1 MRFAS
6 RFRPWLLLLLALVAG
21 GLVAG
26 WLVSRGDDDNGG
38 ASGTSAGTVAV
49 PNVVGRPQ
57 AEATATIG
65 RSGLVVRIAHKLS
78 GDVPPG
84 SVFAQAPEAGSRVA
98 RKSAVKLSVAEQA
111 SVTVPSVV
119 GQRAPGATAELRARG
134 LSVQY
139 SGVLSDKARGMVL
152 GQRPAG
158 GAKVAKGSAVVLRV
172 SRGTGAVPLVVGQT
186 QSAAIA
192 TLEAAGF
199 KVAAFKVPSAETK
212 GKVVAQSPS
221 GGGRVPGGTKIRL
234 YVSAGKTPAEPP
246 PPQQP

>member
-1 MRFAS
+1 MRFAG
-6 RFRPWLLLLLALVAG
+6 RFSPWLLLALALVAG
-21 GLVAG
+21 GLVAW
-26 WLVSRGDDDNGG
+26 WLLSRGDDDNGG
-38 ASGTSAGTVAV
+38 SSGTPAGTVSV
-49 PNVVGRPQ
+49 PNVTGQPQ
-57 AEATATIG
+57 AKAVASIG
-65 RSGLVVRIAHKLS
+65 RSGLVARIVITLS
-78 GDVPPG
+78 GDVPAGNVFGEKPG
-84 SVFAQAPEAGSRVA
+84 AGSRVA
-98 RKSAVKLSVAEQA
+98 RKSVVTLFVAAQA

-119 GQRAPGATAELRARG
+119 GQRAPGATAKLRARG

-139 SGVLSDKARGMVL
+139 SGVLSDKARGTVL

-158 GAKVAKGSAVVLRV
+158 GAKVAKGSSVVLRV

-186 QSAAIA
+186 QNAAIA

-212 GKVVAQSPS
+212 GRVVAQSPS

-246 PPQQP
+246 PPQP

>member
-6 RFRPWLLLLLALVAG
+6 RSRPWLLLVLALVAG
-21 GLVAG
+21 GLVAW
-26 WLVSRGDDDNGG
+26 WLLSRGDDSGS

-57 AEATATIG
+57 AEATATMG
-65 RSGLVVRIAHKLS
+65 RSGLVVRVAHKLS

-98 RKSAVKLSVAEQA
+98 RKSVVTLSVAEQA

-119 GQRAPGATAELRARG
+119 GQRAPGATAELHGRG

-139 SGVLSDKARGMVL
+139 SGVLSDKARGTVL

-158 GAKVAKGSAVVLRV
+158 GAKVAKGSSVVLRV

-186 QSAAIA
+186 QNAAIA

-199 KVAAFKVPSAETK
+199 KVQAFKVPSAESR

-246 PPQQP
+246 PPRQP